1 MRSSWR
7 LGVLA
12 VTLLLAGAT
21 ASQVS
26 AQECE
31 RPNVPARVLHP
42 VMPDM
47 PRMAQLQGISGMV
60 RVEVSLDADS
70 HIVAL
75 KIYSSAN
82 AMLNNAALWAA
93 RQSTYQTA
101 VVNCKPI
108 ATDVLFSVEFDSAG
122 PRGALSQTPVPT
134 PTPSGCA
141 YPNVAAAVLHAAT
154 PTLPPLAAQQ
164 GIGGTVQLKI
174 SLDADSRVVAA
185 SIYASPSA
193 LLNEAALAAA
203 RASTFRTLVVNC
215 QPVARDFLYM
225 VFFERSAQTPAPMPT
240 GTVPPRPTP
249 PR

>member
-1 MRSSWR
+1 MAS
-7 LGVLA
+7 LTCLA
-12 VTLLLAGAT
+12 TPTVRA
-21 ASQVS
+21 QVPLPTP
-26 AQECE
+26 ACE
-31 RPNVPARVLHP
+31 HPNVPIRVLHAA
-42 VMPDM
+42 MPDT
-47 PRMAQLQGISGMV
+47 PTMAAQQGISGMV
-60 RVEVSLDADS
+60 QVQVSLDAAS
-70 HIVAL
+70 HITAL
-75 KIYSSAN
+75 KIYSSPSAL
-82 AMLNNAALWAA
+82 LNNAALWAA
-93 RQSTYQTA
+93 RRSTFQTA
-101 VVNCKPI
+101 IVNCTPI
-108 ATDVLFSVEFDSAG
+108 AGEYLFSVEFDSVSSWAA
-122 PRGALSQTPVPT
+122 RTRTPVPT

-174 SLDADSRVVAA
+174 SLDADSHVVAA